1 MIEVIKGMSYLEAMR
16 ALEAQAAEEIAV
28 ATAAEIV
35 AAPSVGGSI
44 FSTLGVVVV
53 EGMTYIDAVMAMLL

>member
-1 MIEVIKGMSYLEAMR
+1 MR

-28 ATAAEIV
+28 ATAAEIA

-53 EGMTYIDAVMAMLL
+53 EGMTYIDAVIAMLL